1 MNIENSII
9 AAFKELEEKF
19 GINLEYQSLYT
30 NVSNNKLKEIF
41 STLHYNFT
49 LLFKSMNERL
59 PTDENGAHFWAEQS
73 RQLITIIEIT
83 IKIYYDLKNTKYSF
97 EIEEYYNQL
106 IYNCRNFLCNTG
118 GSSLPPNMAKI
129 QLYYTIPI
137 FLTNNT
143 ITIDSPDH
151 SYYSS
156 LKPVGSGSYADVYKY
171 KDLFYN
177 KYFALK
183 RAKKKLSDKE
193 LERFKL
199 EFSAM
204 QTLSS
209 PYILEVYNY
218 NNEKNEYIMEYI
230 NYTLYDY
237 IKNFNSTL
245 DITSRKKIVYQIFR
259 AFKYLH
265 SKNILHRDISPK
277 NILLKCYDDV
287 NVIKLSDF
295 GLIKIPDSTL
305 TSFNTEFKGYF
316 NDPNLIIE
324 GFNNYNILHET
335 YAITRLV
342 YFVMTGKYNT
352 NKIQNVNLKTFIT
365 KGLNSDKSKRY
376 QNVDDMLNAFKS
388 I

>member
-1 MNIENSII
+1 
-9 AAFKELEEKF
+9 
-19 GINLEYQSLYT
+19 
-30 NVSNNKLKEIF
+30 
-41 STLHYNFT
+41 
-49 LLFKSMNERL
+49 
-59 PTDENGAHFWAEQS
+59 
-73 RQLITIIEIT
+73 
-83 IKIYYDLKNTKYSF
+83 
-97 EIEEYYNQL
+97 
-106 IYNCRNFLCNTG
+106 
-118 GSSLPPNMAKI
+118 
-129 QLYYTIPI
+129 
-137 FLTNNT
+137 
-143 ITIDSPDH
+143 
-151 SYYSS
+151 
-156 LKPVGSGSYADVYKY
+156 
-171 KDLFYN
+171 
-177 KYFALK
+177 
-183 RAKKKLSDKE
+183 
-193 LERFKL
+193 
-199 EFSAM
+199 M